1 MHTPPIFSNAKT
13 DARIDARHK
22 RLLLKS
28 ERGRLNASDWEQAAL
43 EMIADVGVAAV
54 GVEPLAK
61 RLGVTKGSFYW
72 HFATREALL
81 SAALKRW
88 SEDDTQDLLTRVSHI
103 DDAKEQLR
111 TLFRVSS
118 RTVKLHKIYSAL
130 IKAVDSPIV
139 GPMIEKLSEHRLR
152 TLSQLFERAGLA
164 QDAALHRARLAYA
177 AYIGFLQMSLQLR
190 LPRLSAGE
198 FDAYVEHVIETL
210 VP

>member
-1 MHTPPIFSNAKT
+1 MPSQSSFSSVKAH
-13 DARIDARHK
+13 ALQS
-22 RLLLKS
+22 RLSLKS

-43 EMIADVGVAAV
+43 EMIAEVGVAAV
-54 GVEPLAK
+54 AVEPLAK

-81 SAALKRW
+81 SAALTRW
-88 SEDDTQDLLTRVSHI
+88 SEDDTQDVLTRVSHI
-103 DDAKEQLR
+103 TDAREQLR

-152 TLSQLFERAGLA
+152 TLSQLFERAGLSHA
-164 QDAALHRARLAYA
+164 NALHRARLAYA